1 MMNMM
6 KKLFVLSI
14 LAVCALPSWATTV
27 NRQQARQQAETFLR
41 QHGLGDRLSDASSV
55 STRRRASAEKD
66 APYYV
71 FNIGNSDGFIV
82 MAADDCVDSVLG
94 YSTGGSF
101 DADNLP
107 DGLSF
112 LLASYEEQ
120 IAYARSTAASSS
132 RRRVV
137 GNDIGPMIQT
147 RWNQRSPYN
156 DKCFTVGTS
165 TALTGC
171 VATAM
176 AQVMNY
182 WQYPVATLADIPAY
196 TTRTRH
202 YAIGGVPAGSPL
214 SWDGSDD
221 FVASLCSYCGKAVK
235 MDYDSH
241 GKGEPMASAA
251 ALANVSQAMK
261 DYFGYYQG
269 MRYYQKNS
277 YQGDWAQLVY
287 DGLQVG
293 PVLLGGQ
300 DATEGG
306 HVFICDGYQSATGL
320 FHMNW
325 GWGGQDDNYFQLLL
339 CNPTGYQF
347 SNNLEVLTNIKPDD
361 GTFSEAP
368 VLTVSDMG
376 INSATHYTRTNSLR
390 GFGSQASAPTFV
402 WELKSDLANSYD
414 FEMKLMA
421 YKTDGTDEQEL
432 ASTLRTK
439 TLDPLM
445 SYTFTNGGTWFGGM
459 TGTYKIIP
467 VCRLAGTD
475 SWTPCVGTDAV
486 YLTAVM
492 TSTTLDLYVGEP
504 GSVPEPEVTEEQL
517 SELYA
522 SYDQLLA
529 DIRTFFEDRLTGQDL
544 QDQNLLFKQYQEM
557 AIQVNAQ
564 ADELSSLVT
573 QIKSADV
580 SSAQKQ
586 QLSVQYNHV
595 VEQRSQAIQNMN
607 AFVKTYNAIA
617 SQRQKLSQEV
627 QTLYNTITIQYSD
640 LKNVDTK
647 TELAEKQELK
657 NHFDTQL
664 VTSQGDEQELA
675 KNLAAALATAA
686 DLQQQVEAVNTAVAE
701 LQAAVQE
708 AIRQSDEQAE
718 LAGRKAAATKTLAD
732 ITSRLTDVYNEYS
745 SVKNQLSQLTEKV
758 RQDEARIRLLTDSL
772 ADIRQR
778 LEGDTLLAD
787 TLRTPLASRLS
798 ALSQQLQQ
806 QGMQS
811 AALLAGF
818 GELTAQLTD
827 GMAQIAEVTRLVVT
841 LKNGVADA
849 TNSAELDPL
858 QKAIDD
864 LQTQSHTLQAQ
875 VEQLKRQLAGS
886 VTDVQ
891 ATADELTRQAADIRQ
906 LSADVEEAL
915 AQAEADKQ
923 AAEQAELAGR
933 KVAATKTLADITS
946 RLTDVYNEYSS
957 AKNQLSQLTEKAR
970 QDEARLRLLTDSLA
984 DIRQRL
990 EGDTLLADTLRTP
1003 LASRLLALSQQLQQQ
1018 GMQSAALLAG
1028 FDELTAQLT
1037 DGMAQIAEVTR
1048 LVVTLENSVADATNS
1063 AELDLL
1069 QKAIDELQT
1078 QSHTLQAQAEQL
1090 KRQLAGSATD
1100 VQATAD
1106 ELTRQTA
1113 AVRQLS
1119 SDVAEALA
1127 QAEAD
1132 KQAAE
1137 LAQREYEA
1145 AMQQARATLLY
1156 AQEAAQAANEE
1167 REATLVYIGQL
1178 TAEVTKLSD
1187 SWTELL
1193 QTYAHVDSVLQA
1205 GEQLPAEVYL
1215 SFQRQF
1221 GEMTDTLQKK
1231 SAQTDSLVAVA
1242 ADLAQ
1247 AITEDSSRLT
1257 FLTDSLAK
1265 AQTLLEIAMTKEEA
1279 AAQQQ
1284 AFLSLAADF
1293 AVLTVQMADRQQSLV
1308 ASVAAFAPL
1317 LSRLRQITPQML
1329 ALWESVDAAVT
1340 SVAHPRSPRVLTDY
1354 YDLQGRRVLMPKPGQ
1369 PVIRRTIGADGR
1381 VNVRKVMK

>member
-818 GELTAQLTD
+818 
-827 GMAQIAEVTRLVVT
+827 
-841 LKNGVADA
+841 
-849 TNSAELDPL
+849 
-858 QKAIDD
+858 
-864 LQTQSHTLQAQ
+864 
-875 VEQLKRQLAGS
+875 
-886 VTDVQ
+886 
-891 ATADELTRQAADIRQ
+891 
-906 LSADVEEAL
+906 
-915 AQAEADKQ
+915 
-923 AAEQAELAGR
+923 
-933 KVAATKTLADITS
+933 
-946 RLTDVYNEYSS
+946 
-957 AKNQLSQLTEKAR
+957 
-970 QDEARLRLLTDSLA
+970 
-984 DIRQRL
+984 
-990 EGDTLLADTLRTP
+990 
-1003 LASRLLALSQQLQQQ
+1003 
-1018 GMQSAALLAG
+1018 
-1028 FDELTAQLT
+1028 DELTAQLT